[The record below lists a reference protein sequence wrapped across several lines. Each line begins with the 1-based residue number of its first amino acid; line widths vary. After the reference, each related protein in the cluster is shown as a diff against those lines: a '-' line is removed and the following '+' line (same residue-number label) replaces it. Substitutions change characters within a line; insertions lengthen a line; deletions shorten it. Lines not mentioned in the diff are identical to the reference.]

1 MHRMTHSAIVGALA
15 LGLFASPSIASAR
28 SLVQSAPPADNSK
41 VNKQPGDTADQQ
53 SNAKTDLEVTKR
65 IRQELLK
72 DKSLSSY
79 AHNTKVITEGGAVTL
94 RGPVRSSAEKKLVED
109 IAVRV
114 AGAGNVTNQLTI
126 KPAKK

>member
-1 MHRMTHSAIVGALA
+1 MIHSAIVGALS
-15 LGLFASPSIASAR
+15 LGLLATPPTVSAR
-28 SLVQSAPPADNSK
+28 SLVQSRPAADNSK
-41 VNKQPGDTADQQ
+41 VNKQPGSTAEQQ
-53 SNAKTDLEVTKR
+53 DNTKTDLEVTKR

-79 AHNTKVITEGGAVTL
+79 AHNTKVITQAGAVTL

-126 KPAKK
+126 KTAKK

>member
-15 LGLFASPSIASAR
+15 LGLFASPSIVSAR
-28 SLVQSAPPADNSK
+28 SLVQSPPPADNSK